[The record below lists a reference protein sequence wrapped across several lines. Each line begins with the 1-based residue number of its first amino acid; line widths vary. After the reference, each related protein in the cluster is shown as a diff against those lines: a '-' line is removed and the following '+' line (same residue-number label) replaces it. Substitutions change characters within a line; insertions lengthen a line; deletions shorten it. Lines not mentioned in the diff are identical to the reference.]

1 MKKSILTFVF
11 AAIIAVMSIN
21 VNAQTFVLQ
30 GINTPVAN
38 LSSSDANDT
47 ICVGDAVMFTAA
59 PSAGSSYQFFVNGV
73 SVQGPVASNNYVPT
87 APWAA
92 GSYEVAVRLH
102 NGSCPAFDT
111 IQFAVLSSPVP
122 TLVSDAPGNVAC
134 AGDSVTF
141 TATGGSNYNFRVGAS
156 AATATSVQN
165 GTSPT
170 YTTSTLTSGQVV
182 VVDVTNAGGCSA
194 TSLPITMTIDALPTP
209 TLLSDAPGN
218 AGCAGTPVTFTATG
232 GSNYNFR
239 VGASAATATSVQNG
253 TSPTYTTSTLT
264 SGQVVVVDVT
274 NAGGCSATSL
284 PITMT
289 IHSLPTVATVTG
301 NVGAP
306 ECVGTDA
313 AVDLTG
319 LTGLAPW
326 SFEVYEDVAGNP
338 GALYYTVPG
347 TVVNPNPT
355 INVPVPA
362 NGFTTLHLRIIDG
375 NGCSTF

>member
-194 TSLPITMTIDALPTP
+194 TSLPITMTI
-209 TLLSDAPGN
+209 
-218 AGCAGTPVTFTATG
+218 
-232 GSNYNFR
+232 
-239 VGASAATATSVQNG
+239 
-253 TSPTYTTSTLT
+253 
-264 SGQVVVVDVT
+264 
-274 NAGGCSATSL
+274 
-284 PITMT
+284 
-289 IHSLPTVATVTG
+289 HSLPTVATVTG